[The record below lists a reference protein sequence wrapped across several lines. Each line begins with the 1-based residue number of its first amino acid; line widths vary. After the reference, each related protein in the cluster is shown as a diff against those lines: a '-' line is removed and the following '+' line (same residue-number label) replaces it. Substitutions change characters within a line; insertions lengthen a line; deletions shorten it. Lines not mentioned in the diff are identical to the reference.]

1 MDPIRNKAVLENVD
15 AGPSFVVRG
24 LQYGF
29 FAGLLSSELYLAC
42 FAVITEGWTLD
53 AVAIM
58 LFGHVFGVLPAVI
71 LGSISGLACS
81 IVLEPLKDTLR
92 MTSAA
97 LLGAVVASL
106 LLVPFAL
113 VIGVNTFEVQLEDAI
128 TYMPIGALFVLSGA
142 IGGWRLIQ
150 DHRNSRGIG
159 TLMIALVL
167 LSALT
172 IATALFV
179 VSGS

>member
-1 MDPIRNKAVLENVD
+1 MDPIRNKALVEKTD
-15 AGPSFVVRG
+15 AGPSFVIRG

-42 FAVITEGWTLD
+42 FAVVTEGWTLD
-53 AVAIM
+53 AVAVM

-71 LGSISGLACS
+71 LGSISGLASS
-81 IVLEPLKDTLR
+81 ILLEPLKDTLKS
-92 MTSAA
+92 TSAA
-97 LLGAVVASL
+97 LLSAVIAAL

-113 VIGVNTFEVQLEDAI
+113 VVGVNTLQVQIEDLI
-128 TYMPIGALFVLSGA
+128 TYTPIGALFVISGA

-150 DHRNSRGIG
+150 DHRNERGIG